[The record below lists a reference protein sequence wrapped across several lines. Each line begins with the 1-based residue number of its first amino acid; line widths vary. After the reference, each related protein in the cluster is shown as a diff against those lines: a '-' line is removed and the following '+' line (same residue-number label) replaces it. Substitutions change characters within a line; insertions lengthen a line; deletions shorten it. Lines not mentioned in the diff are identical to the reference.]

1 MPPEAPPQKGCSTM
15 NKPYSKTRT
24 LVECALMI
32 ALATVLGFIPL
43 YELPHGGSIT
53 LLSMLPILAVSF
65 RHGPKW
71 GVLTAFV
78 HSIIQL
84 LLGLKN
90 LSYCQSFGAIVGCI
104 LLDYILAFTLL
115 GLAGSV
121 GKPFKNRYVSVGV
134 GSLVVCL
141 GRYLCSFLSG
151 YLVWKDYEYAFSW
164 MTEFGWG
171 QRIASMGENAL
182 CWLYSAVYNA
192 TYMLPETVLTVIFA
206 VILLPRLLDGKK
218 EKAA

>member
-1 MPPEAPPQKGCSTM
+1 M
-15 NKPYSKTRT
+15 NKTATKTRT

-65 RHGPKW
+65 RHGPRW
-71 GVLTAFV
+71 GALTAFV
-78 HSIIQL
+78 HSLIQL
-84 LLGLKN
+84 FLGLKN

-104 LLDYILAFTLL
+104 LLDYLLAFTLL
-115 GLAGSV
+115 GLACLV
-121 GKPFKNRYVSVGV
+121 GKPFAKPALAVGV

-151 YLVWKDYEYAFSW
+151 YLVWKDYDYAFSW
-164 MTEFGWG
+164 MTEFGFG
-171 QRIASMGENAL
+171 QSIAAMGHDAL

-192 TYMLPETVLTVIFA
+192 TYMLPETLLTVVAA
-206 VILLPRLLDGKK
+206 VLLLPHLLNIGRPQPKVGI
-218 EKAA
+218 KAE